1 MTAAYAM
8 RRGLFTLAGLAG
20 AAACVWAATLFDRHT
35 TAGYWYS
42 VAILIGAGMAI
53 ALSQLLGGWTKDGM
67 PHISPTVFTVAF
79 VPALIVVGWV
89 LVAGQP
95 HGNTARSHIR
105 TWSRDL
111 NVNGVVNDW
120 RQLLPAIAMLLGL
133 AFALCLDTTGR
144 RRAEVVEERT
154 FEPAAADEPLARER
168 IATGATTPAPAATN
182 DPDAAAVTRIERAG
196 ERDRIAR

>member
-1 MTAAYAM
+1 M

-42 VAILIGAGMAI
+42 VAILAGAGIAI

-79 VPALIVVGWV
+79 LPAIVVFGWV

-105 TWSRDL
+105 TWSRDIH
-111 NVNGVVNDW
+111 VNGVVNDW

-133 AFALCLDTTGR
+133 AFALCFDTTGR
-144 RRAEVVEERT
+144 RAVVVEERT
-154 FEPAAADEPLARER
+154 FEPAAADEPMARER
-168 IATGATTPAPAATN
+168 IATGTTTPTPTATT

-196 ERDRIAR
+196 TGDRIAR